1 MPYLDARVLSKGH
14 DIVSKI
20 KIRLTKNS
28 ALVNYGVVRKFDAY
42 GGPGCN
48 DNDSLK
54 YKL

>member
-1 MPYLDARVLSKGH
+1 MQESLVKGMTLH
-14 DIVSKI
+14 CKQNKD
-20 KIRLTKNS
+20 S
-28 ALVNYGVVRKFDAY
+28 AFFNYGVVRKFDAY